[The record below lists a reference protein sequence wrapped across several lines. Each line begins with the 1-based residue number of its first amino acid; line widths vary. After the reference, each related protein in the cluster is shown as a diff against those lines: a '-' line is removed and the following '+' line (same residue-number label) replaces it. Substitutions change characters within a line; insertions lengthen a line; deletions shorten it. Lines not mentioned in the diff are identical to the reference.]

1 MKLHL
6 AKFIHSVQGKY
17 LMSILLGFGFATFF
31 RASCQGTDCLVR
43 IAPPL
48 AALKGDKMYSF
59 GDKCYYFKKKSVSC
73 PADSSNVVPVASDK
87 I

>member
-6 AKFIHSVQGKY
+6 AKFVHSVQGKY
-17 LMSILLGFGFATFF
+17 LMSILIGFGFATFF

-43 IAPPL
+43 ISPPL
-48 AALKGDKMYSF
+48 AALKGVKMYSF
-59 GDKCYYFKKKSVSC
+59 NDKCYYFKKKSVSC
-73 PADSSNVVPVASDK
+73 PSDGSNVTPMK

>member
-6 AKFIHSVQGKY
+6 AKFVHSVQGKY
-17 LMSILLGFGFATFF
+17 LMSVLLGFGFATFF
-31 RASCQGTDCLVR
+31 RASCQGSDCLVR

-48 AALKGDKMYSF
+48 AALKGEKMYSF
-59 GDKCYYFKKKSVSC
+59 NDQCYYFKKKSVSC
-73 PADSSNVVPVASDK
+73 PSDGGNVVPVEPE

>member
-6 AKFIHSVQGKY
+6 AKFVHSTQGKY

-31 RASCQGTDCLVR
+31 RASCQGSDCLVR

-48 AALKGDKMYSF
+48 AALKRDKMYSF
-59 GDKCYYFKKKSVSC
+59 DDKCYYFKKKSVSC
-73 PADSSNVVPVASDK
+73 PVDSSNVVSVVAE
-87 I
+87 